1 MSARDAEDAA
11 RRDAAAATL
20 REVWLLM
27 ADLVLDNE
35 RRREVS
41 DALGISFG
49 RARTVRRLARQ
60 PMSMGELAAALGI
73 DPPNATVIVD
83 DLESLGLA
91 RRRPHPTDRR
101 AKVVEATRKGKDLAR
116 RADAILSTPPPGL
129 SALGADDL
137 EALRTIL
144 ERVRHSCSSSP

>member
-83 DLESLGLA
+83 DLESMGLA

-101 AKVVEATRKGKDLAR
+101 AKVVEATRKGKDMAR
-116 RADAILSTPPPGL
+116 RADAILGTPPPAL
-129 SALGADDL
+129 SALSTDDL
-137 EALRTIL
+137 EALRRIL
-144 ERVRHSCSSSP
+144 ESVTARK